1 MNNTAFPKL
10 KVFHFISGD
19 LWAGAETMA
28 FNLLRRLK
36 GYPDLDL
43 SVILLN
49 EGRLAGNLR
58 NSGLTV
64 HVIDERRYSFWEIVR
79 RSRAILSSSP
89 PQLIHSHRY
98 KENILAILAAGP
110 GGSIKL
116 IATQH
121 GLPEFAGKKPS
132 FAVRF
137 KSRANFH
144 VLSRYFTKT
153 VAVSEDVRNVLVKH
167 CAFRKENVE
176 VIHNGIEI
184 PSAIPPKDAAGP
196 FVIGSSGRLFQVKD
210 YPLMVDIARTIADL
224 DEENIRFELAGEGPE
239 RSVIEALIQ
248 RYELQNRFVLKGHQ
262 DDVNPFY
269 RGLAIYLNTSVH
281 EGIPMT
287 ILEALAHGL
296 PVIAPAVG
304 GIGEIIENGVDG
316 FLINSRHPRDF
327 AEKCLLLRE
336 NKELRERMSR
346 SARCK
351 AEQAFSAERMAES
364 YYRLYCRTSLPS
376 HFGCLNNSASIS
388 RAR

>member
-1 MNNTAFPKL
+1 MNATAFPKL

-36 GYPDLDL
+36 GYSDLDL

-49 EGRLAGNLR
+49 EGRLADELR

-64 HVIDERRYSFWEIVR
+64 HVIDERRYSFWEIVCR
-79 RSRAILSSSP
+79 IRAILRSAP

-98 KENILAILAAGP
+98 KENILAILATGP
-110 GGSIKL
+110 GGRINL

-121 GLPEFAGKKPS
+121 GLPEFSGKKPP
-132 FAVRF
+132 FAARF
-137 KSRANFH
+137 KSGVSFH
-144 VLSRYFTKT
+144 ILSRYFTKT
-153 VAVSEDVRNVLVKH
+153 VAVSGDVRNFLIKH

-184 PSAIPPKDAAGP
+184 PNAITPKDGVGL
-196 FVIGSSGRLFQVKD
+196 FVIGSSGRLFHVKD

-224 DEENIRFELAGEGPE
+224 DEKNIRFELAGEGPE
-239 RSVIEALIQ
+239 HSTLEALIQ
-248 RYELQNRFVLKGHQ
+248 RYELRNRFILKGHQ
-262 DDVNPFY
+262 DDMDTFY
-269 RGLAIYLNTSVH
+269 RGLDLYLNTSVH

-287 ILEALAHGL
+287 ILEALARGL
-296 PVIAPAVG
+296 PVIAPNVG
-304 GIGEIIENGVDG
+304 GIGEIIENGVEG
-316 FLINSRHPRDF
+316 FLINGRHPHDF

-336 NKELRERMSR
+336 NEELRERMSK
-346 SARCK
+346 SARYK

-364 YYRLYCRTSLPS
+364 YYRLYYRTSLPS
-376 HFGCLNNSASIS
+376 RFGCVNNSASIS
-388 RAR
+388 RAS

>member
-1 MNNTAFPKL
+1 MNATAFPKM

-36 GYPDLDL
+36 GYSDLDL

-49 EGRLAGNLR
+49 EGRLADELR

-79 RSRAILSSSP
+79 RIRAILRSSP

-110 GGSIKL
+110 GGSINL

-121 GLPEFAGKKPS
+121 GLPEFAGKKPP

-144 VLSRYFTKT
+144 ILSRYFTKT
-153 VAVSEDVRNVLVKH
+153 VAVSGDVRNFLVNH

-184 PSAIPPKDAAGP
+184 PNAMPPKGGIGL

-224 DEENIRFELAGEGPE
+224 DEDNIRFELAGDGPE
-239 RSVIEALIQ
+239 RSTLEALVQ
-248 RYELQNRFVLKGHQ
+248 RYELRNRFVLKGHQ
-262 DDVNPFY
+262 DDMDTFY
-269 RGLAIYLNTSVH
+269 RGLDLYLNTSVH

-287 ILEALAHGL
+287 ILEALARGL

-304 GIGEIIENGVDG
+304 GICEIIENGVEG
-316 FLINSRHPRDF
+316 FLINGRHPHDF

-336 NKELRERMSR
+336 NKELRERMSK
-346 SARCK
+346 SARYK
-351 AEQAFSAERMAES
+351 VEQLFSAERMAES
-364 YYRLYCRTSLPS
+364 YYRLYCRTSRPS
-376 HFGCLNNSASIS
+376 RFGCLNNSASIS
-388 RAR
+388 RAS

>member
-1 MNNTAFPKL
+1 M

-36 GYPDLDL
+36 GYSDLDL

-49 EGRLAGNLR
+49 EGRLADELR

-79 RSRAILSSSP
+79 RIRAILRSSP

-110 GGSIKL
+110 GGSINL

-121 GLPEFAGKKPS
+121 GLPEFAGKKPP

-137 KSRANFH
+137 KSGVNFH
-144 VLSRYFTKT
+144 ILSRYFTKT
-153 VAVSEDVRNVLVKH
+153 VAVSGDVRNFLVNH
-167 CAFRKENVE
+167 CAFHKENVE

-184 PSAIPPKDAAGP
+184 PNAMPPKGGIGL

-239 RSVIEALIQ
+239 RSTLEALIQ
-248 RYELQNRFVLKGHQ
+248 RYELRNRFVLNGHQ
-262 DDVNPFY
+262 DNMDTFY
-269 RGLAIYLNTSVH
+269 QGLDLYLNTSVH

-287 ILEALAHGL
+287 ILEALARGL

-304 GIGEIIENGVDG
+304 GIREIIENGVEG
-316 FLINSRHPRDF
+316 FLINGRHPHDF
-327 AEKCLLLRE
+327 AEKCLFLRE
-336 NKELRERMSR
+336 NKELRERMSK
-346 SARCK
+346 SARYK

-364 YYRLYCRTSLPS
+364 YFRLYCRTSLPS
-376 HFGCLNNSASIS
+376 RFGCLNNSASIS
-388 RAR
+388 HVN